1 MWSNEKLDVETTTG
15 LRKRAVIVEAYQ
27 VVVEP
32 NTTKVEIASDLRLP
46 ATGSAN
52 PEVTSLFLKKRSFS
66 RVSPVFWIVTM
77 NYEGEFGPEGAN
89 SPPWASPP
97 EISWG
102 DAESDEGIDS
112 DVDGNPIVTTAGEA
126 IAGVTTKVA
135 DLVLNVTRNYQSF
148 SPAATHQ
155 YRHSVNSDTFAGFAP
170 GLGRLVRFSAKQ
182 GYDVD
187 AGGYWTV
194 NASIQFRY
202 PYNTSSERAW
212 YARVLNEGYYV
223 KATASDDKTVLGI
236 DNNKKDTT
244 KPVLIKEDGT
254 QEFDPENAHWL
265 EFKIYTPLPY
275 NALGLIN

>member
-1 MWSNEKLDVETTTG
+1 MPHHDWKYVN
-15 LRKRAVIVEAYQ
+15 
-27 VVVEP
+27 
-32 NTTKVEIASDLRLP
+32 
-46 ATGSAN
+46 
-52 PEVTSLFLKKRSFS
+52 
-66 RVSPVFWIVTM
+66 
-77 NYEGEFGPEGAN
+77 
-89 SPPWASPP
+89 
-97 EISWG
+97 
-102 DAESDEGIDS
+102 
-112 DVDGNPIVTTAGEA
+112 
-126 IAGVTTKVA
+126 
-135 DLVLNVTRNYQSF
+135 
-148 SPAATHQ
+148 Q

-254 QEFDPENAHWL
+254 QEFDPDNAHWL